1 MAPSRRKG
9 ASKAAAAAAAQRK
22 WEVGDLVLAKV
33 KGFPA
38 WPATV
43 SEPQKWGYPSDL
55 KKVLVHFFGTQQIAF
70 CNHAD
75 IEEFTEEKKVSLSG
89 KRHGKGSDFARALR
103 EIVDCFEKLKR
114 QDLVSDN
121 VTEETVTTNENNSD
135 ESLTRPMNDEAAM
148 TTVKQLSGGS
158 TNDLNSLTEAAVAAA
173 AEDALHD
180 EEMQLE
186 EAHSN
191 SGFTEIHVYS
201 TRSKTDAAQSRIIG
215 KQRRLSARKLRSS
228 SRVDVGGLQEL
239 TLPPSNNHRSSRLLG
254 AKAQDRSLR
263 RSRRII
269 KSSDDYEGNNANSPL
284 FPSNCSLEENDSD
297 IMTADSDSD
306 SLNGRSSVDSGCKP
320 VEEDPF
326 TEKNEGATELSDRL
340 DFQTNANIIKK
351 KRKPNRKR
359 HRSDLMA
366 KSDEV
371 VSETEVLKT
380 DCLSPSNNEKVAE
393 KCPKEDGDEH
403 LPLSKRARV
412 RLGKSS
418 PVGDEDTELA
428 HEEEKTLQVRETCM
442 QSDELS
448 NIKVH
453 VPPGTEAISAKEDS
467 YISPLSHDSHDR
479 KPQYWETRKNLVDGE
494 AALPPS
500 KRLTRALE
508 AMSAN
513 EADLSQRTSSCS
525 PKVDTPNEGC
535 SSAKCFE
542 VSSEEKAVVDSGLGS
557 VGELSTRVPLSSVSG
572 SCPVLNEDIP
582 EKHGETFEVVLD
594 CCKTSGVGSS
604 NSESCKD
611 SFRHAEG
618 GESKH
623 LELSSLI
630 EFPDS
635 VHHLDPN
642 LDLANTPSLSH
653 LDCSRPCLD
662 SSLDNCKTK
671 SPESKEMTKTTDAK
685 ISLMDSD
692 SLLVEET
699 TGDSP
704 DVEKCKLIGSA
715 DCGDE
720 LQKKTI
726 LSLSKNQGSPRSEFV
741 REASLSCADS
751 NIVLSASPLKVLDS
765 SHLEDRVV
773 SVAQSSSHLSDRTG
787 SVTKSPPPSSS
798 MCGISSS
805 DSYVEK
811 RGSCI
816 NAQLHPEKAKLGAK
830 SSIKVELLSSLEAAI
845 RSLTRTKESIGRAT
859 RVAIDCAKL
868 GFATKVVE
876 LLAHNLENESSPHKK
891 VDLFFLVDSIAQCS
905 GGMKGDAGVYPSA
918 IQAILSRLLLAAA
931 PSGTGYCDN
940 HRQCLKVLRVWLER
954 KILPETLVRH
964 HIRELDALYH
974 SHVSGGSRRSCKF
987 ERPFDDPIR
996 EMEGMLVDE
1005 YGSNSSIQLPGF
1017 CMPPM
1022 LRDDDGGSDS
1032 DGENFEAVTP
1042 EHNMENV
1049 HVDGEPNVSATAEK
1063 RSHIL
1068 EDVDGE
1074 LEMEDVAPCCDAEVT
1089 STGSIA
1095 DSHYGAPFLAQQH
1108 EDAHLISTRFPGSA
1122 LPPPP
1127 PPPHSPLPPPPP
1139 PPPAPLAH
1147 PLPRSG
1153 FPPAVLD
1160 SVPKFSHSNSQEPV
1174 MRRSPSPRIKS
1185 RTLDMVHHRHYD
1197 NRDSEAQL
1205 ARHIP
1210 YSSNNRPCNDQHIPH
1225 FSGRSSNGFQP
1236 ADGAFSKGFHLPP
1249 PHPAPSDHFSYVQEP
1264 RSQSRRDIPPPSH
1277 PNRFTSRSTENGN
1290 FYRDRD
1296 RYKSGERDNIGER
1309 WRPRMPPVSGPY
1321 HCDGSRMAHAPMPYS
1336 GPVRESDF
1344 SNNRWNYPP
1353 RSMNHRQMNPYGPP
1367 SEGPIPVANKGPNFW
1382 KPG

>member
-9 ASKAAAAAAAQRK
+9 ASKAAAAAARRK

-43 SEPQKWGYPSDL
+43 SEPQKWGYPTDL

-75 IEEFTEEKKVSLSG
+75 VEEFTEEKKVSLLG

-103 EIVDCFEKLKR
+103 EIVDCFEKLKK

-121 VTEETVTTNENNSD
+121 LTEETVTTNENNSD
-135 ESLTRPMNDEAAM
+135 ESLTRSVNDEAAV
-148 TTVKQLSGGS
+148 TTVKELFGGS

-180 EEMQLE
+180 EEMRLE

-201 TRSKTDAAQSRIIG
+201 TRSKTDASHSRSIG
-215 KQRRLSARKLRSS
+215 KQRRLSARKLRSF
-228 SRVDVGGLQEL
+228 SRVDVGRLQKL
-239 TLPPSNNHRSSRLLG
+239 TLPPTDNHRSSRRLG
-254 AKAQDRSLR
+254 ANAQDRSLR

-269 KSSDDYEGNNANSPL
+269 KSSDDYEGNNANSPP
-284 FPSNCSLEENDSD
+284 FPSNGSVEENDSE

-306 SLNGRSSVDSGCKP
+306 SLNDGSSVDSGCKP
-320 VEEDPF
+320 VEEEPF
-326 TEKNEGATELSDRL
+326 TERSEGATELSDRL

-359 HRSDLMA
+359 HRSDMVA
-366 KSDEV
+366 KLDEV
-371 VSETEVLKT
+371 VSETEILKT

-393 KCPKEDGDEH
+393 KCLKEDGDEH

-418 PVGDEDTELA
+418 PVGDEDSKLA
-428 HEEEKTLQVRETCM
+428 HEAVKTLKVPETSI
-442 QSDELS
+442 QSDGVL

-453 VPPGTEAISAKEDS
+453 VPPDTEAIPIKEDS
-467 YISPLSHDSHDR
+467 DISPISHDSADR

-500 KRLTRALE
+500 KRLHRALE

-513 EADLSQRTSSCS
+513 EAELSQRTSSCS

-535 SSAKCFE
+535 SSVKCFE
-542 VSSEEKAVVDSGLGS
+542 LSTEEKAVGELGLGS
-557 VGELSTRVPLSSVSG
+557 VGDLSTGAPLSSASG
-572 SCPVLNEDIP
+572 SCPGLNVEVQ
-582 EKHGETFEVVLD
+582 ENNGKTVEVVLD
-594 CCKTSGVGSS
+594 CCKSSGVGSS
-604 NSESCKD
+604 NLESCKD

-618 GESKH
+618 VECSN
-623 LELSSLI
+623 EC
-630 EFPDS
+630 PDS
-635 VHHLDPN
+635 VHQHLNP
-642 LDLANTPSLSH
+642 DLQNTLSLSH
-653 LDCSRPCLD
+653 LDCSRPCSI
-662 SSLDNCKTK
+662 SSPYGCKTE
-671 SPESKEMTKTTDAK
+671 PLGFKETDKRTDAK
-685 ISLMDSD
+685 ISPMDSD
-692 SLLVEET
+692 SLLVEEIT
-699 TGDSP
+699 
-704 DVEKCKLIGSA
+704 DVSLDIEKCKHIDSA

-720 LQKKTI
+720 LQKTTS
-726 LSLSKNQGSPRSEFV
+726 LSLSENQDSQRSGFI
-741 REASLSCADS
+741 REARLSCADS
-751 NIVLSASPLKVLDS
+751 NVVPSVSPLKVLSS
-765 SHLEDRVV
+765 SHLEDGVV
-773 SVAQSSSHLSDRTG
+773 SVAQSSTHVTDRTE
-787 SVTKSPPPSSS
+787 SVTKSSPPSSS
-798 MCGISSS
+798 LCYISSS

-811 RGSCI
+811 RGSCG
-816 NAQLHPEKAKLGAK
+816 NAQLHPEKAKLGVK
-830 SSIKVELLSSLEAAI
+830 SSNKVELLSSLEAVI

-859 RVAIDCAKL
+859 RIAIDCAKL
-868 GFATKVVE
+868 GFASKVVE
-876 LLAHNLENESSPHKK
+876 LLAHNLESESSPHKK

-905 GGMKGDAGVYPSA
+905 GSMKGDAGVYPSA
-918 IQAILSRLLLAAA
+918 IQAVLSRLLLAAA

-964 HIRELDALYH
+964 HIRELDALYR
-974 SHVSGGSRRSCKF
+974 SHVSGGSRRSCRF

-1017 CMPPM
+1017 RMPPM
-1022 LRDDDGGSDS
+1022 LRDSDGGSDS

-1049 HVDGEPNVSATAEK
+1049 HVDGESTVTAAVEK

-1074 LEMEDVAPCCDAEVT
+1074 LEMEDVAPSCDAEVT
-1089 STGSIA
+1089 STSNIA
-1095 DSHYGAPFLAQQH
+1095 DSHYGAPFAAQQH
-1108 EDAHLISTRFPGSA
+1108 EDAHLISTRFAGSA
-1122 LPPPP
+1122 PPPP
-1127 PPPHSPLPPPPP
+1127 LPPPHSPLPPPPP
-1139 PPPAPLAH
+1139 PPPPAPPAH

-1153 FPPAVLD
+1153 FPPALLD
-1160 SVPKFSHSNSQEPV
+1160 SVPKFSHSNSQEPNA
-1174 MRRSPSPRIKS
+1174 RRSPSPRIKP

-1205 ARHIP
+1205 PRQMP
-1210 YSSNNRPCNDQHIPH
+1210 YCSNNRPCNDQPTPH
-1225 FSGRSSNGFQP
+1225 FSGRSSNGFHP

-1264 RSQSRRDIPPPSH
+1264 RVQSRRDIPPPSH
-1277 PNRFTSRSTENGN
+1277 PNRFPSRSAENGN

-1296 RYKSGERDNIGER
+1296 RYKSGQRDNIGEH
-1309 WRPRMPPVSGPY
+1309 WRPRLPSVSGPY

-1336 GPVRESDF
+1336 GPVRETEF

-1353 RSMNHRQMNPYGPP
+1353 RSMNHRQLNPYGPP
-1367 SEGPIPVANKGPNFW
+1367 SDGPIPVANKGPNFW
-1382 KPG
+1382 KPR

>member
-1 MAPSRRKG
+1 MILNLD
-9 ASKAAAAAAAQRK
+9 
-22 WEVGDLVLAKV
+22 E
-33 KGFPA
+33 
-38 WPATV
+38 
-43 SEPQKWGYPSDL
+43 
-55 KKVLVHFFGTQQIAF
+55 
-70 CNHAD
+70 
-75 IEEFTEEKKVSLSG
+75 IEAHS
-89 KRHGKGSDFARALR
+89 
-103 EIVDCFEKLKR
+103 
-114 QDLVSDN
+114 
-121 VTEETVTTNENNSD
+121 NS
-135 ESLTRPMNDEAAM
+135 
-148 TTVKQLSGGS
+148 GS

-186 EAHSN
+186 ETHSN

-201 TRSKTDAAQSRIIG
+201 TRSKTDAAHSRIIG
-215 KQRRLSARKLRSS
+215 KQRRLSAGNLRSS
-228 SRVDVGGLQEL
+228 SRVDVSGLQEL
-239 TLPPSNNHRSSRLLG
+239 TLPPSNNHRCSRRLG

-269 KSSDDYEGNNANSPL
+269 KSSDDYEGNNANSSL
-284 FPSNCSLEENDSD
+284 FLSNCSVEENDSE

-351 KRKPNRKR
+351 KRKPSRKR
-359 HRSDLMA
+359 HRSDLVS

-393 KCPKEDGDEH
+393 KCLKEDGDEH

-428 HEEEKTLQVRETCM
+428 HEEERTVKVPEASIQF
-442 QSDELS
+442 DGLS
-448 NIKVH
+448 NNKVH
-453 VPPGTEAISAKEDS
+453 VPPGTVAIPVKEDS
-467 YISPLSHDSHDR
+467 YISHDSPDR

-500 KRLTRALE
+500 KRLNRALE

-535 SSAKCFE
+535 SSVKCFE
-542 VSSEEKAVVDSGLGS
+542 LSREEKAVVESELGS
-557 VGELSTRVPLSSVSG
+557 VRELSTRVPLSSVSG
-572 SCPVLNEDIP
+572 SCPGLNEKVP
-582 EKHGETFEVVLD
+582 EKHGDTIEVALN

-604 NSESCKD
+604 NPDSCKD
-611 SFRHAEG
+611 SFQHAECV
-618 GESKH
+618 ESKH
-623 LELSSLI
+623 LRLSSLN

-642 LDLANTPSLSH
+642 MDLANTPSLSH
-653 LDCSRPCLD
+653 LDCSRPCSV
-662 SSLDNCKTK
+662 SSPYNCKIK
-671 SPESKEMTKTTDAK
+671 SLGFKEMTKRTDAK
-685 ISLMDSD
+685 ISFIDSD

-699 TGDSP
+699 TGDSL
-704 DVEKCKLIGSA
+704 DIEKCKLIDHA

-726 LSLSKNQGSPRSEFV
+726 LSLSNDQEIQRSGFI

-751 NIVLSASPLKVLDS
+751 NIVLSASPLKVPDS
-765 SHLEDRVV
+765 NHLEDGVV
-773 SVAQSSSHLSDRTG
+773 SVAQTSSHLTDRTG

-830 SSIKVELLSSLEAAI
+830 SSNKVELMSSLEAAI

-876 LLAHNLENESSPHKK
+876 LLAHNLESESSPHKK

-905 GGMKGDAGVYPSA
+905 GGMKGDVGVYPSA
-918 IQAILSRLLLAAA
+918 IQAVLSRLLLAAA

-974 SHVSGGSRRSCKF
+974 SHVNGGSRRSCKF

-1042 EHNMENV
+1042 EHNMENL

-1074 LEMEDVAPCCDAEVT
+1074 LEMEDVAPCCDAEGT
-1089 STGSIA
+1089 SASNIA
-1095 DSHYGAPFLAQQH
+1095 DNHYGAPFLGQQH
-1108 EDAHLISTRFPGSA
+1108 EDAHLVSTRFLGSA
-1122 LPPPP
+1122 PPPPPPP

-1147 PLPRSG
+1147 PQPRSG

-1185 RTLDMVHHRHYD
+1185 RTLDTVHQRHYD

-1205 ARHIP
+1205 ARHTP
-1210 YSSNNRPCNDQHIPH
+1210 YCSNNRPCNDQHISH

-1264 RSQSRRDIPPPSH
+1264 RNQSRRDIPPPSH

-1296 RYKSGERDNIGER
+1296 RYKSGERDNIGEH
-1309 WRPRMPPVSGPY
+1309 WRPRLPPVSGPY
-1321 HCDGSRMAHAPMPYS
+1321 HCDGSRMAHAPIPYS
-1336 GPVRESDF
+1336 GPVRESNF
-1344 SNNRWNYPP
+1344 SNSRWNYPP
-1353 RSMNHRQMNPYGPP
+1353 RSMNHRQMNPYGPT